1 MWFGYVPQIK
11 NTNVIS
17 ARGFLL
23 FSFPSQLALSH
34 ILRKPD
40 PPNSL
45 HPRLLPSTIIPC
57 QPNRVFPFSKT
68 YIYISS
74 FPRVF
79 HICICVSLYT
89 VLIYT
94 HRRIHTCR
102 RHLIN
107 FYFRA
112 RKEGS
117 TKGSSRGGRG
127 EEEEVKVGVRKEGG
141 RNVLEREGAYVLSSC
156 R

>member
-1 MWFGYVPQIK
+1 MCELVYV
-11 NTNVIS
+11 
-17 ARGFLL
+17 
-23 FSFPSQLALSH
+23 SH
-34 ILRKPD
+34 I
-40 PPNSL
+40 
-45 HPRLLPSTIIPC
+45 HA
-57 QPNRVFPFSKT
+57 Q
-68 YIYISS
+68 
-74 FPRVF
+74 
-79 HICICVSLYT
+79 
-89 VLIYT
+89 T
-94 HRRIHTCR
+94 HIHTCR

>member
-17 ARGFLL
+17 ARGLL
-23 FSFPSQLALSH
+23 L
-34 ILRKPD
+34 LRKPD
-40 PPNSL
+40 PPNSVHTL
-45 HPRLLPSTIIPC
+45 SPLPSTIIPC
-57 QPNRVFPFSKT
+57 QPKPSFPVFEDIYI

-79 HICICVSLYT
+79 HICICASLCT
-89 VLIYT
+89 FLIYT
-94 HRRIHTCR
+94 YRYVHKYR

-112 RKEGS
+112 RKARRKEARDG
-117 TKGSSRGGRG
+117 SRGGGGGG
-127 EEEEVKVGVRKEGG
+127 EGEKEEVKVGVRKEGG

>member
-17 ARGFLL
+17 ARGLLL

-34 ILRKPD
+34 IL
-40 PPNSL
+40 L
-45 HPRLLPSTIIPC
+45 IHPIPC
-57 QPNRVFPFSKT
+57 TPAFSPPRSFLVNPT
-68 YIYISS
+68 EFSRFRRHIYIYISS

-79 HICICVSLYT
+79 HICVSLYT

-94 HRRIHTCR
+94 HKRIHTCR

>member
-17 ARGFLL
+17 ARGLLL

-68 YIYISS
+68 YIYIYIEFSAR
-74 FPRVF
+74 FPYMYMCELVYGS
-79 HICICVSLYT
+79 HIHAQ
-89 VLIYT
+89 T
-94 HRRIHTCR
+94 HTHVQAAPYK
-102 RHLIN
+102 LL
-107 FYFRA
+107 FS
-112 RKEGS
+112 S
-117 TKGSSRGGRG
+117 TKGRLDERKLAWRERRGGRG
-127 EEEEVKVGVRKEGG
+127 ESWG
-141 RNVLEREGAYVLSSC
+141 
-156 R
+156 